1 MAVLAI
7 ELNDAGIRAA
17 KDTAPGMEAFPG
29 SPGMALW
36 DGDALVTGRE
46 ASRRARLKPRWSHD
60 RFWQE
65 VDTTPLPS
73 PFPSNIRRA
82 DLVHAHLEEIWGST
96 KSDVDEVLLAIPGSF
111 STEQLGLILG
121 IARSC
126 EMPVSG
132 MIDQAVAASLL
143 ARGGDNLI
151 HLDIHLHR
159 TVATKV
165 KRGTSLER
173 TEILVDDET
182 GMASLFDAWVKFLAQ
197 VFVRTTRFDPLHRG
211 ETEQA
216 LYHRLPEW
224 LDVLR
229 QKESAILQMRGTDK
243 EYSVEL
249 TREEIVSAARPLLDR
264 IAELARS
271 SQKVGERAVLLLT
284 PAVADLPG
292 VMDLLKGSD
301 VEVISLPAAAAAM
314 GALKMKDAIRS
325 ASSQGD
331 QGEALPFI
339 TRLPLEP
346 SPPKGKPGE
355 PEPRR
360 RWAPPPIEGGF
371 DLPTHVL
378 CDGLAHAITSHPL
391 VLGSEMPADARGID
405 LSTLSASTAGISR
418 SHCTIYELDGRV
430 VLEDHS
436 TYGSFLND
444 KRIEGQATLATGDR
458 LRLGTPGI
466 EVRLIK
472 VEDSNGTPKG

>member
-17 KDTAPGMEAFPG
+17 KDTAPGMETFPG
-29 SPGMALW
+29 SPGIALW

-65 VDTTPLPS
+65 LDTTPLPS
-73 PFPSNIRRA
+73 PFPSNLRSA
-82 DLVHAHLEEIWGST
+82 DLVHAHLEEIWSST
-96 KSDVDEVLLAIPGSF
+96 KSNVDEVILAIPGSF

-126 EMPVSG
+126 QMPVSG

-143 ARGGDNLI
+143 ARAGDNLI

-159 TVATKV
+159 AVATKV
-165 KRGTSLER
+165 KRGASLER

-182 GMASLFDAWVKFLAQ
+182 GMVRLFDAWVTFLAE

-224 LDVLR
+224 LDALR
-229 QKESAILQMRGTDK
+229 QKESAILEMRGTDK

-249 TREEIVSAARPLLDR
+249 TREQIVSAARPFLDR

-292 VMDLLKGSD
+292 VMDLLKVSD
-301 VEVISLPAAAAAM
+301 VEVISLPAGAAAM

-325 ASSQGD
+325 ASD
-331 QGEALPFI
+331 RGETLPFI
-339 TRLPLEP
+339 TRLPLDT
-346 SPPKGKPGE
+346 SPPKGTPGE

-371 DLPTHVL
+371 APPTHVL
-378 CDGLAHAITSHPL
+378 CDGLAHAITSRPL
-391 VLGSEMPADARGID
+391 VLGSDIPADGRGVD
-405 LSTLSASTAGISR
+405 LSTLSGSTAGISR
-418 SHCTIYELDGRV
+418 SHCTIYKLDGRV
-430 VLEDHS
+430 VLEDRS

-444 KRIEGQATLATGDR
+444 KRIDGKATLAAGDR

-466 EVRLIK
+466 EVRLIR
-472 VEDSNGTPKG
+472 VEDSDGTPKG

>member
-17 KDTAPGMEAFPG
+17 RDTAPGMEAFPG
-29 SPGMALW
+29 SPGIALW
-36 DGDALVTGRE
+36 NGDALVTGRE

-82 DLVHAHLEEIWGST
+82 DLVHAHLEEIWSST
-96 KSDVDEVLLAIPGSF
+96 KSDVDEVILAIPGSF
-111 STEQLGLILG
+111 STKQLGLILG

-126 EMPVSG
+126 QMPVSG

-159 TVATKV
+159 AVATKV

-173 TEILVDDET
+173 TEIVVDDET
-182 GMASLFDAWVKFLAQ
+182 GMVNLFDAWVKFLAQ

-211 ETEQA
+211 ETEQE

-224 LDVLR
+224 LDALR
-229 QKESAILQMRGTDK
+229 QKESAVLEMQATDK
-243 EYSVEL
+243 AYSIEL
-249 TREEIVSAARPLLDR
+249 TRQQIVSAARPFLDR
-264 IAELARS
+264 IVDLARS
-271 SQKVGERAVLLLT
+271 SQKVGERAILLLT

-292 VMDLLKGSD
+292 VMDLLEDSD

-325 ASSQGD
+325 ASD
-331 QGEALPFI
+331 RDEALPFI
-339 TRLPLEP
+339 TRLPLDL

-355 PEPRR
+355 YEPRR
-360 RWAPPPIEGGF
+360 RWAPLPIEGGF

-378 CDGLAHAITSHPL
+378 CDGLAHAITSRPL
-391 VLGSEMPADARGID
+391 VLGSEVPADGQGID
-405 LSTLSASTAGISR
+405 LSTVSGSTAGISR

-466 EVRLIK
+466 ELRIIK
-472 VEDSNGTPKG
+472 VADSNGTSKG

>member
-73 PFPSNIRRA
+73 PFPSNLRRA
-82 DLVHAHLEEIWGST
+82 DLVHAHLEEIWSST
-96 KSDVDEVLLAIPGSF
+96 KSDVDEVILAIPGSF

-284 PAVADLPG
+284 PAVANLPG
-292 VMDLLKGSD
+292 VMDLLKSSEVD
-301 VEVISLPAAAAAM
+301 VISLPAAAGAM

-325 ASSQGD
+325 ASNQGGQGD
-331 QGEALPFI
+331 ALPFI
-339 TRLPLEP
+339 TRLPLDTA
-346 SPPKGKPGE
+346 PPERKPGGPGQHE
-355 PEPRR
+355 
-360 RWAPPPIEGGF
+360 RWAPPPIEGGVA
-371 DLPTHVL
+371 LPTHVL
-378 CDGLAHAITSHPL
+378 CNGLAHAISSRPL
-391 VLGSEMPADARGID
+391 VLGLEIPADGRGID
-405 LSTLSASTAGISR
+405 LSTLSGSTAGISR
-418 SHCTIYELDGRV
+418 SHCTIYELDDHV

-436 TYGSFLND
+436 THGSFLND
-444 KRIEGQATLATGDR
+444 QRVEGKATLAAGDR
-458 LRLGTPGI
+458 LRVGTPGI
-466 EVRLIK
+466 ELQMIK
-472 VEDSNGTPKG
+472 VADSNGTPKN